1 MPVKSQD
8 TIKQATIHKGLVV
21 HDTLVKADTLETTAD
36 TTFKYLKHSPTKAAL
51 FSMALPGLG
60 QAYNKRYWKIP
71 IIYAAI
77 GVSAYYLRRNL
88 KSYNQYLKGYQEFS
102 NNTDT
107 SASTIARIN
116 DDVNKIPLINLYT
129 DKGRALQF
137 YTNYY
142 RNLRDWSYFA
152 IALSYVLNIIDAS
165 VDAYFF
171 YYDISDNL
179 SVKVKPTILNT
190 VGTYSAVGV
199 KLSFDIH

>member
-1 MPVKSQD
+1 
-8 TIKQATIHKGLVV
+8 LVV